1 MQNILGTNR
10 PGLSLTHLVVSAV
23 SAPQNSPH
31 KRIAEEQGNVVNN
44 PLHLSLFELYT
55 AFRNGNLTAG
65 DLTEQAIAKHNS
77 TLGAYKYWQP
87 QDARSAAARADAS
100 FSAGE
105 DHGLLQGIPVSVKD
119 LYNVDGLQT
128 FAGSPVSIPDTL
140 MAQGPVITGL
150 DEQQAVFIG
159 KTHTVEFAFGGL
171 GVNNHWGT
179 PRNPW
184 DSTAYRVPGGSSS
197 GAGVSLQEGTALLA
211 LGSDT
216 AGSVRIPASMTGN
229 VGLKTSF
236 GRWSLEGIFPLSP
249 TLDTAGILT
258 RTVAD
263 AVFSFAAMD
272 PEHQGRALKFVDQAS
287 HCTTGDFVIGRGESV
302 LWEECDSGIVE
313 SVETALDELSQK
325 GVRVTDAR
333 LPEVGDAIEL
343 LKAGNVTAAEI
354 HEFLSSK
361 MPEWLE
367 MLDPL
372 VSQRILGGASMSA
385 TEYLKRRRHINQL
398 QLSANAR
405 FESNDVIVSPTVP
418 ITPPKLDDVQQVDRY
433 RPLNLMSLRNTCSG
447 NTLGLCSLTL
457 PVGLDTAGLPVGLQI
472 MARHGAEEKLLA
484 IALCIEKVIGTS
496 KDRLGTPAIP
506 PL

>member
-1 MQNILGTNR
+1 M
-10 PGLSLTHLVVSAV
+10 VSAV

-55 AFRNGNLTAG
+55 AFRNGNLTAR

-77 TLGAYKYWQP
+77 ALGAYKYWQP

>member
-1 MQNILGTNR
+1 M
-10 PGLSLTHLVVSAV
+10 VSAV
-23 SAPQNSPH
+23 SAPLNNLH

-128 FAGSPVSIPDTL
+128 FAGSPVSVPDTL

>member
-1 MQNILGTNR
+1 MA
-10 PGLSLTHLVVSAV
+10 S
-23 SAPQNSPH
+23 
-31 KRIAEEQGNVVNN
+31 N

-55 AFRNGNLTAG
+55 AFRSGNMTAG
-65 DLTEQAIAKHNS
+65 DLTEQAIEQHN
-77 TLGAYKYWQP
+77 TALGAYKYWQP
-87 QDARSAAARADAS
+87 QDARNAAARTDAS

-128 FAGSPVSIPDTL
+128 FAGSPASIPDSMMT
-140 MAQGPVITGL
+140 QGPVVTGL
-150 DEQQAVFIG
+150 NRQQAVFIG
-159 KTHTVEFAFGGL
+159 KTHTVEFAYGGL
-171 GVNNHWGT
+171 GVNSHWGT

-184 DSTAYRVPGGSSS
+184 DSAEHRVPGGSSS

-263 AVFSFAAMD
+263 AVFGFAAMD
-272 PEHQGRALKFVDQAS
+272 PEHQGHALEFIDQAS
-287 HCTTGDFVIGRGESV
+287 HCTTGDFVIGRGDSI
-302 LWEECDSGIVE
+302 LWEECDPGIVE
-313 SVETALDELSQK
+313 SVEAALNELSQK
-325 GVRVTDAR
+325 GVRMTDAH
-333 LPEVGDAIEL
+333 LPEVSAAIEL
-343 LKAGNVTAAEI
+343 LNVGNVTAAEI
-354 HEFLSSK
+354 YELLSTK
-361 MPEWLE
+361 MPEWLD

-405 FESNDVIVSPTVP
+405 FESTDVIVSPTVA
-418 ITPPKLDDVQQVDRY
+418 ITPPRLDDVQQVDHY
-433 RPLNLMSLRNTCSG
+433 GPLNLMSLRNTCSG
-447 NTLGLCSLTL
+447 NTLGLCALTL
-457 PVGLDTAGLPVGLQI
+457 PVGLDNAGLPVGLQV

-496 KDRLGTPAIP
+496 KDRLGTPAIS

>member
-1 MQNILGTNR
+1 M
-10 PGLSLTHLVVSAV
+10 VSAV
-23 SAPQNSPH
+23 SAPLNNLH

-496 KDRLGTPAIP
+496 KDRLGTPPIP

>member
-1 MQNILGTNR
+1 M
-10 PGLSLTHLVVSAV
+10 VSAV

-496 KDRLGTPAIP
+496 KDRLGTPPIP

>member
-354 HEFLSSK
+354 HEFLSSE

-398 QLSANAR
+398 QL
-405 FESNDVIVSPTVP
+405 
-418 ITPPKLDDVQQVDRY
+418 
-433 RPLNLMSLRNTCSG
+433 
-447 NTLGLCSLTL
+447 
-457 PVGLDTAGLPVGLQI
+457 
-472 MARHGAEEKLLA
+472 
-484 IALCIEKVIGTS
+484 
-496 KDRLGTPAIP
+496 
-506 PL
+506 

>member
-1 MQNILGTNR
+1 M
-10 PGLSLTHLVVSAV
+10 VSAV

-354 HEFLSSK
+354 HEFLSSE

-496 KDRLGTPAIP
+496 KDRLGTPPIP

>member
-1 MQNILGTNR
+1 M
-10 PGLSLTHLVVSAV
+10 
-23 SAPQNSPH
+23 
-31 KRIAEEQGNVVNN
+31 VNN

-405 FESNDVIVSPTVP
+405 FESSDVIVSPTVP
-418 ITPPKLDDVQQVDRY
+418 ITPPRLDDVQQADRY
-433 RPLNLMSLRNTCSG
+433 GPLNLMSLRNTCSG
-447 NTLGLCSLTL
+447 NTLGLCALTL
-457 PVGLDTAGLPVGLQI
+457 PVGLDNAGLPVGLQI